1 MTVSLRAAMDVW
13 RVIASLV
20 RETRGGVVNL
30 SPRRVKKFAKASG
43 VIMDAHFR
51 RAMRLILRYA
61 FRDCRLACA
70 RRNGRDGYKP
80 ICYVFNRRCVE
91 EVLRRVG
98 L

>member
-1 MTVSLRAAMDVW
+1 MTVSLCAALAVW
-13 RVIASLV
+13 RVIASIV

-51 RAMRLILRYA
+51 RAMRLILKYA
-61 FRDCRLACA
+61 FRDCKIACA
-70 RRNGRDGYKP
+70 RRNGRGGYRA

-91 EVLRRVG
+91 EKIRAVG

>member
-1 MTVSLRAAMDVW
+1 MTVSLRAALAVW

-70 RRNGRDGYKP
+70 KRNGRGGYKP
-80 ICYVFNRRCVE
+80 ICYVFSKPCVE
-91 EVLRRVG
+91 EKIRAIG